1 MVFEYKWQGKR
12 GNLRRKCEVV
22 TTEIL
27 LLFPNVPCVSGLTRT
42 FLSVFC
48 GCNKVPQAGGLNRNV
63 SSQFWTLEV
72 WDQGVGGV
80 HFFCGLWQRLLHA
93 SPATSAGWLATFG
106 LPCFQCLPWS
116 SHGILSER
124 LSVCSHFPFHKDT
137 SHIGLQPTVMTSF

>member
-12 GNLRRKCEVV
+12 CNLRRKCEVV

-48 GCNKVPQAGGLNRNV
+48 GCNKVTQTGGLNRNV
-63 SSQFWTLEV
+63 SSQFWRLEG

-80 HFFCGLWQRLLHA
+80 HFFCGLWQRLCFTPLLQLLLG
-93 SPATSAGWLATFG
+93 GWPPLAF
-106 LPCFQCLPWS
+106 LAF
-116 SHGILSER
+116 
-124 LSVCSHFPFHKDT
+124 SVCLRLHMAFSLGVCLCV
-137 SHIGLQPTVMTSF
+137 HISLFIRTPVTLDYSLL